1 DARANLELVE
11 KGKGIHNVRYSLALL
26 DAAHGQLNEARRE
39 QGLAEVGAPWPTAPY
54 ESECLSCHAGAEA
67 TSAGAFGQVFPHE
80 PHVVGRGIECT
91 ECHSTHEEREAT
103 GVGAL
108 EIDASACNACHHA
121 EATADTCVSCH
132 GGVLKRVV
140 ASELGD
146 FDHSMHVEDMGV
158 ACTGCHGTP
167 PRLSRSPDLEVCAD
181 CH

>member
-1 DARANLELVE
+1 M
-11 KGKGIHNVRYSLALL
+11 
-26 DAAHGQLNEARRE
+26 
-39 QGLAEVGAPWPTAPY
+39 
-54 ESECLSCHAGAEA
+54 
-67 TSAGAFGQVFPHE
+67 
-80 PHVVGRGIECT
+80 
-91 ECHSTHEEREAT
+91 
-103 GVGAL
+103 GAL